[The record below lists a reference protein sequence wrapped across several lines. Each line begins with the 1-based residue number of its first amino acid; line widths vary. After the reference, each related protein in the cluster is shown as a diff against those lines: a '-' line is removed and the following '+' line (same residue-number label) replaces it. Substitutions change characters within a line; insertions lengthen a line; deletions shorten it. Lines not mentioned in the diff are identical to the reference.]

1 MKKDKFPG
9 PLNKNSKLAT
19 CIELISVSKIF
30 SFSKLMQNKPI
41 LKGIEPKITENKA
54 PETKTHKKE
63 NSENVRPKT
72 SVYSLPTQVRIRATD
87 REGNTIEVTY

>member
-1 MKKDKFPG
+1 MKKDKFSG
-9 PLNKNSKLAT
+9 LLNKNSKLTA
-19 CIELISVSKIF
+19 CIELISVSKVF

-41 LKGIEPKITENKA
+41 SKRIKQKTTENKA

-63 NSENVRPKT
+63 NSDDVIHKT
-72 SVYSLPTQVRIRATD
+72 PVYSLPTQVRIRATD

>member
-1 MKKDKFPG
+1 MKKDKFSE
-9 PLNKNSKLAT
+9 PLHKNSKLTA

-63 NSENVRPKT
+63 NSDNVIHKT
-72 SVYSLPTQVRIRATD
+72 PAYSLPTQVRIRATD